1 MKLLKCIGIVFAVF
15 LLFQSCAKD
24 DQDEIEIGVV
34 LSMTG
39 ELGSFGEAIW
49 EGMEL
54 AQEEINE
61 SNLLEGKK
69 IRLLLNDSRTQPSS
83 AVSALQRL
91 INVEGV
97 NLVLGDVSS
106 STTHAMVPVAE
117 DNGVFLL
124 STGASSPELS
134 NISPLFARNYPSSDA
149 ESRAAAEFIFNELG
163 EEQTTIVYVNSEY
176 GLGLRNEFVRVFE
189 ELGGEI
195 ISEEAYETGRSDFR
209 SLVQRIRQTNPKA
222 LYLAGNQVEMGN
234 FIRQYREARV
244 SAQVVSNV
252 SFLEDDCLDIA
263 GSAAD
268 GVIVPIVE
276 YNPDDPS
283 QTGAQ
288 EFREL
293 VQEKL
298 DREATFVMAVGYDGV
313 MLMARAINEVGRD
326 PRDIADYI
334 RSLDEYD
341 GALGRMSFEN
351 GDVSLPIEFK
361 TVKNGSVVTYN

>member
-1 MKLLKCIGIVFAVF
+1 MNILKCIGVFAAIF
-15 LLFQSCAKD
+15 LLFQSCSQD
-24 DQDEIEIGVV
+24 DPNEVKIGVV

-54 AQEEINE
+54 AQEEVNE
-61 SNLLEGKK
+61 NNLLKGKSL
-69 IRLLLNDSRTQPSS
+69 RLILNDSRTQPST

-117 DNGVFLL
+117 DNEVFLL

-163 EEQTTIVYVNSEY
+163 ERETTIVYVNSEY
-176 GLGLRNEFVRVFE
+176 GLGLRNEFVKAFE
-189 ELGGEI
+189 DLGGEI
-195 ISEEAYETGRSDFR
+195 TSEEAYETGRSDFR
-209 SLVQRIRQTNPKA
+209 SLVQRISQANPNS

-234 FIRQYREARV
+234 FIRQYREARIQ
-244 SAQVVSNV
+244 AQVVSNV

-288 EFREL
+288 EFHQL

-313 MLMARAINEVGRD
+313 MLMVRAINEVGRD
-326 PRDIADYI
+326 PREIADYI

-341 GALGRMSFEN
+341 GALGKMSFEN

-361 TVKNGSVVTYN
+361 TVENGSVVNYN